1 MIFCT
6 TLYGNDYVKFLYAQI
21 GSIKRNS
28 PESEHYII
36 YNSVDNEY
44 LDPLKED
51 RKIKV
56 IRLSEIVINQQQDLS
71 KIISSKVHFWNAA
84 LNYLPDKPV
93 IMLDV
98 DTLINFNFYKT
109 TFDFDLGFTI
119 KKERYPLN
127 TGVIYLKNSPEIRS
141 FFNKW
146 ADTTIEIIN
155 NPTKLAISTSN
166 EHPYGGADQMSFQ
179 NIIKYD
185 VKKGSFKTNY
195 NGLKFASL
203 ECEIYNQTNSVPY
216 DKSVKIYHYKGG
228 WHNVINKGYSFN
240 KKRTLK
246 DSFSLLIYFNNC
258 LDYFTNKYKITN
270 LYTSLNLPYLKR
282 GKVNRLKYIVHYIFY
297 LSKKI
302 AVSLIRKVFPKFK
315 QIRI

>member
-21 GSIKRNS
+21 GSIKKNS
-28 PESEHYII
+28 PECDHYII
-36 YNSVDNEY
+36 YNSVDKEY

-51 RKIKV
+51 RNIKL
-56 IRLSEIVINQQQDLS
+56 IRLSKIVINQQQDLS

-84 LNYLPDKPV
+84 LDHLPDKPV

-98 DTLINFNFYKT
+98 DTLVNFNFNKS

-127 TGVIYLKNSPEIRS
+127 TGVIYLNNSPEVRS

-179 NIIKYD
+179 NLIKFNLENR
-185 VKKGSFKTNY
+185 SFNSNF
-195 NGLKFASL
+195 NGLKLAAL
-203 ECEIYNQTNSVPY
+203 ECEIYNQTNSVPFS
-216 DKSVKIYHYKGG
+216 KLIKVFHLKGA

-240 KKRTLK
+240 KKRKLSESLSILLYFEKCLNFFSQKYFVDNSYTTLN
-246 DSFSLLIYFNNC
+246 I
-258 LDYFTNKYKITN
+258 
-270 LYTSLNLPYLKR
+270 PYIKK
-282 GKVNRLKYIVHYIFY
+282 GKVNKLYYKYCYFKYLTTKFSLFIFRKFIPRLNR
-297 LSKKI
+297 
-302 AVSLIRKVFPKFK
+302 IRM
-315 QIRI
+315 